1 MAIEIDSRNT
11 VCVARQPIL
20 DLAGRVYGYELLYR
34 SSSDDTSCTE
44 DGDTAGAR
52 TLSDAVLALGLDVL
66 TNGRLAFINFTRS
79 LLMNGAATLLPP
91 TSMVIELRE
100 DVEIDPDLIEAC
112 RSLHARGFALALDD
126 FVPGSAAEA
135 VIPYASFVKVD
146 VLAIP
151 PSERK
156 KLAARLVPRGIR
168 MIAEK
173 VETAEVVQE
182 ARAHGYR
189 LFQGYYFCRPKTF
202 ATSALPGRHL
212 AYLGLL
218 GALNREDLGV
228 DELEDLVKH
237 DVSLSYRV
245 LRSVNSWLY
254 GLRHE
259 VTSIRHALVLLGIDQ
274 IRKWASV
281 WVLAGLNS
289 TGTQET
295 VNVAILRARCCE
307 LIGDQL
313 AGTEE
318 GQSFFLLGL
327 CSLLDVILGRPM
339 KEALAEMPLPAV
351 INDALLGETNQAKH
365 VLDAVLAYEQGKWAE
380 ATTAM
385 ELLKLSPGLLPGIYG
400 DSLRWARELLKSTRN

>member
-1 MAIEIDSRNT
+1 
-11 VCVARQPIL
+11 
-20 DLAGRVYGYELLYR
+20 VYGYELLYR
-34 SSSDDTSCTE
+34 SSADASSCTA

-66 TNGRLAFINFTRS
+66 TNGRLAFMNFTRS
-79 LLMNGAATLLPP
+79 LIMNGAATLLPP
-91 TSMVIELRE
+91 TSMVIEVLE
-100 DVEIDPDLIEAC
+100 NIEIDQELIEAC

-126 FVPGSAAEA
+126 FVPGSAAEEI
-135 VIPYASFVKVD
+135 IPYASFVKVD

-151 PSERK
+151 ASERK

-173 VETAEVVQE
+173 VETAEIVQE

-189 LFQGYYFCRPKTF
+189 LFQGYYFCKPKTF
-202 ATSALPGRHL
+202 AASALPGRHL

-281 WVLAGLNS
+281 WVLAGLNT

-327 CSLLDVILGRPM
+327 CSLLDVVLGRPM
-339 KEALAEMPLPAV
+339 KDALGEMPLTAA
-351 INDALLGETNQAKH
+351 INDALLGEPNQPRH

-380 ATTAM
+380 ASASM
-385 ELLKLSPGLLPGIYG
+385 ELLNLSPDLLPGIYAE
-400 DSLRWARELLKSTRN
+400 SLRWARELLKSTRS

>member
-1 MAIEIDSRNT
+1 MAIEVDSRNT

-34 SSSDDTSCTE
+34 SSADAASCTA

-66 TNGRLAFINFTRS
+66 TNGRLAFMNFTRS
-79 LLMNGAATLLPP
+79 LIMNGAATLLPP
-91 TSMVIELRE
+91 TSMVIEVLE
-100 DVEIDPDLIEAC
+100 NIEIDQELIQAC

-126 FVPGSAAEA
+126 FVPGSPAEEI
-135 VIPYASFVKVD
+135 IPYASFVKVD

-151 PSERK
+151 ANERK

-173 VETAEVVQE
+173 VETAEIVQE
-182 ARAHGYR
+182 ARGHGYR
-189 LFQGYYFCRPKTF
+189 LFQGYYFCKPKTF
-202 ATSALPGRHL
+202 AASALPGRHL

-218 GALNREDLGV
+218 GALNRDDLGV

-237 DVSLSYRV
+237 DVSLSFRV

-281 WVLAGLNS
+281 WVLAGLNT

-307 LIGDQL
+307 LIGDQI

-318 GQSFFLLGL
+318 GQNFFLLGL
-327 CSLLDVILGRPM
+327 CSLLDVVLGRPM
-339 KEALAEMPLPAV
+339 KDALAEMPLTAA
-351 INDALLGETNQAKH
+351 INDALLGEPNQPRY

-380 ATTAM
+380 ASAAM
-385 ELLKLSPGLLPGIYG
+385 ELLHLSPDLLPGIYAE
-400 DSLRWARELLKSTRN
+400 SLRWARELLKSTRS